1 MLPGMETISSTLE
14 NSVSII
20 FILIKINTI
29 EHWMLSIL
37 EIGTDKLRLQINP
50 RKARFSIVYLS
61 LPMCPLTYQ

>member
-1 MLPGMETISSTLE
+1 
-14 NSVSII
+14 
-20 FILIKINTI
+20 
-29 EHWMLSIL
+29 MLSIL